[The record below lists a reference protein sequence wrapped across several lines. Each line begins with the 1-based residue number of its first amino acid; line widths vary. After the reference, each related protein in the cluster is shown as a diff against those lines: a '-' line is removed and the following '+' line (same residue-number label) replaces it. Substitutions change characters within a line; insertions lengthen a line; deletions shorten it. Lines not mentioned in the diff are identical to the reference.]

1 MNVGQSVVSALK
13 LVDEL
18 LVVDSEQVHDGGI
31 QVVNV
36 HGVLRN
42 VVAVVIRCPKREAFL
57 DSGSGQKYGEAT
69 GMVIPAVIGSG
80 KFALRIN
87 RSSKLTTP
95 NDQGVFKQA
104 ALTQVGDQGG
114 CRLVRVATL
123 PLDRIGKAS
132 MVIPAHVK
140 ELDATNIAFSHPS
153 CEQTIG
159 RVGTGLPDIRSIAF

>member
-1 MNVGQSVVSALK
+1 MAVNVGQSVVSALK
-13 LVDEL
+13 LIDEL

-69 GMVIPAVIGSG
+69 GMVIPAVIGSS

-95 NDQGVFKQA
+95 NDQGVFK
-104 ALTQVGDQGG
+104 
-114 CRLVRVATL
+114 
-123 PLDRIGKAS
+123 
-132 MVIPAHVK
+132 
-140 ELDATNIAFSHPS
+140 
-153 CEQTIG
+153 
-159 RVGTGLPDIRSIAF
+159 